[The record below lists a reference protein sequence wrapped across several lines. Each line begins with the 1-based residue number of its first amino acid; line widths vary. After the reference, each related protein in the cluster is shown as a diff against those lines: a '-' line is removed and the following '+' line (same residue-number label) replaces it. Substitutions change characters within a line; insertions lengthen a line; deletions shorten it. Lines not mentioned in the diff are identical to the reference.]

1 MSLIAEHD
9 IEAIAAGSAIYGT
22 GGGGDPYLGKL
33 LAIQTIRQHGP
44 VRLVDLDHFDDD
56 DLIVPIAM
64 VGSPSVI
71 LEKLPQ
77 VEPMLAALAALE
89 RHLGRRAKGL
99 MSIEVGGINS
109 TIPFCVASRLGLP
122 LVDGDTMGRAF
133 PELPMTLCTL
143 QGILPSP
150 LSIADEKG
158 NVFTAEV
165 ADIHAA
171 EHYVRTLTMEMGG
184 AAYLA
189 LYSMSA
195 AQARKTIVP
204 RSISTA
210 REAGQA
216 LFDAR
221 CQHADPV
228 GAVVRATGGYLLY
241 KGKITGVTRTVDGR
255 FSFGH
260 ASVQGLDDCAGTQ
273 ASLKF
278 QNEFLM
284 LSSEGAVLCTTPDLI
299 VLLDLESGEPITA
312 EQTRFGL
319 RVAIVAIACVAQW
332 RTPAALALVGP
343 RKFGYACD
351 YVAVEKLVLER

>member
-1 MSLIAEHD
+1 MTIDAHD
-9 IEAIAAGSAIYGT
+9 MEAIAAGSAIYGT

-33 LAIQTIRQHGP
+33 LAQKSIRDFGP
-44 VRLVDLDHFDDD
+44 VELVDLDHFDDD

-77 VEPMLAALAALE
+77 VEPMIRALHALE

-150 LSIADEKG
+150 LTVADEKG
-158 NVFTAEV
+158 NVFTVEV
-165 ADIHAA
+165 VDIDAL
-171 EHYVRTLTMEMGG
+171 ERFVRNITMEMGG
-184 AAYLA
+184 AAYMA
-189 LYSMSA
+189 IYSMTAAQLRKALVPKSISA
-195 AQARKTIVP
+195 ARQAGR
-204 RSISTA
+204 
-210 REAGQA
+210 A
-216 LFDAR
+216 LLDAR
-221 CQHADPV
+221 ARHADPIA
-228 GAVVRATGGYLLY
+228 AVVRATAGFCLF
-241 KGKITGVTRTVDGR
+241 KGKVTEVLRQIDGR
-255 FSFGH
+255 FSRGH
-260 ASVQGLDDCAGTQ
+260 ATVVGLDEHEGKQ
-273 ASLKF
+273 ATLLF

-284 LSSEGAVLCTTPDLI
+284 LSAGELVLCTTPDLI
-299 VLLDLESGEPITA
+299 VMLDLESGEPVTA

-319 RVAIVAIACVAQW
+319 RVAILGIPCVQQW
-332 RTPAALALVGP
+332 RTGAALELVGP
-343 RKFGYACD
+343 SRFGYACD
-351 YVAVEKLVLER
+351 YVPVERLVLDR